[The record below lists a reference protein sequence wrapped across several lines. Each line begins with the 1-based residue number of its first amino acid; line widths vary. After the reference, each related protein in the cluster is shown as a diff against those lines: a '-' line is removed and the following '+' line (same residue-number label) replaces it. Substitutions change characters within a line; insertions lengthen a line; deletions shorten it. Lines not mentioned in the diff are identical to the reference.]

1 MVDITAGFTD
11 GYGFGS
17 FWDNMNQNEMYEHC
31 LAPQHESHGLVA
43 AIQSRDD
50 TDKEI
55 ERQVKKYG
63 LDALAPPLHAHD
75 GLAQTAATGVDNEI
89 YQRAIVLKGKGEK
102 ADKNS
107 KEKEPTYRLRQHLF
121 HGRKVSTL
129 SKNDDNKPGHAGGGG
144 SSATATGTVGL

>member
-11 GYGFGS
+11 GYGFNS

-43 AIQSRDD
+43 AIQCRDD

-63 LDALAPPLHAHD
+63 IDALAPPLHAHD
-75 GLAQTAATGVDNEI
+75 GLPQTASTAVDNEI

-102 ADKNS
+102 ATNS
-107 KEKEPTYRLRQHLF
+107 RKKEPTYRLRQHLF
-121 HGRKVSTL
+121 HGKKLSTL
-129 SKNDDNKPGHAGGGG
+129 NTNNNDNRPGHASGGG
-144 SSATATGTVGL
+144 SGATATGAPGL